1 MSIIAWI
8 VLGLIAG
15 FISSKL
21 VNKTGEG
28 FFLDIALGIV
38 GAVIG
43 GWLFHLFGMQGVT
56 GLNIYSL
63 IVAVI
68 GAVVFLVVYHAIR
81 RRTV

>member
-1 MSIIAWI
+1 MSVIAWI

-15 FISSKL
+15 FIGSKL
-21 VNKTGEG
+21 VNKRGEG
-28 FFLDIALGIV
+28 FFPDIALGIV

-43 GWLFHLFGMQGVT
+43 GWLFSLFGMHGVT

-63 IVAVI
+63 VVAVI